1 MNSSAFC
8 YISHN
13 RQVECVPAT
22 EQDVLDWSINCGSNN
37 NNHNDNVTL
46 ALVDNENGTD
56 VISVVAN
63 GHVTR
68 LPLPERNLLYNL
80 NNPSYSDLEN
90 DSSML
95 KEGSRSPQPYE
106 PTTVLIEA
114 CGDSEDAGARA
125 GAGVTEVLIS
135 PPISVAQSL
144 NGSGPIEAS
153 STDSPTDDNNNC
165 MAIFLPKVEVEFPTD
180 NSSSPAR
187 FGELKRLLLKI
198 SGGWNEEQI
207 EVKQLTGGITNMLLS
222 CKYMP
227 TNETRLVRIYG
238 NGTNLIIDRHREFIL
253 HLILHS
259 LSLAPPIYCRFKNGL
274 VYGFSPG
281 RSLKP
286 EEMYHENLYPLIAQ
300 QLGNWHQKLD
310 YKAIDQGVEK
320 LRDFSYNLK
329 KLENQN
335 YKAKK
340 LKKKYISNIWELIE
354 DWIDIVPVV
363 PELIESFQENTTNN
377 NDVIDS
383 TNITKIMLEEFRALK
398 DYLLTIDSPVVASHC
413 DLLSGNIIVPK
424 DWDLGAVSPTLNHV
438 DENAVKF
445 IDFEYMLPASRAFD
459 IANHL
464 AEWQG
469 FDCNREA
476 IPKPVAS
483 NPVLVKWCKSY
494 LNNPNEASEDTQVD
508 QLIKE
513 IRAYYGLPG
522 FYWGVWA
529 MIQSEISSI
538 DFNYAEYGKSRL
550 QEYWDWKKEYMN
562 T

>member
-1 MNSSAFC
+1 MVGVVVSVNSSAFC
-8 YISHN
+8 FINHKK
-13 RQVECVPAT
+13 QVECVPVT
-22 EQDVLDWSINCGSNN
+22 EQDVLEWSLNGPNN
-37 NNHNDNVTL
+37 GGDLGNNHVAYAVVHTDNGDPGAEV
-46 ALVDNENGTD
+46 A
-56 VISVVAN
+56 VIAN
-63 GHVTR
+63 GRVTR
-68 LPLPERNLLYNL
+68 LPLPQRNLLYNL
-80 NNPSYSDLEN
+80 NNPSFSDLEN

-95 KEGSRSPQPYE
+95 KEGSHSPQPDE
-106 PTTVLIEA
+106 EA
-114 CGDSEDAGARA
+114 SGETQ
-125 GAGVTEVLIS
+125 VPIS
-135 PPISVAQSL
+135 PPISGAHSL
-144 NGSGPIEAS
+144 NGCVCNTVPTSLESTGSPPQSGES
-153 STDSPTDDNNNC
+153 NVDR
-165 MAIFLPKVEVEFPTD
+165 AIFLPKVEIELPTND
-180 NSSSPAR
+180 STK
-187 FGELKRLLLKI
+187 FKELKQLLLKI
-198 SGGWNEEQI
+198 SGGWDEEQI

-222 CKYMP
+222 CKYLP
-227 TNETRLVRIYG
+227 TDETRLVRIYG

-286 EEMYHENLYPLIAQ
+286 EEMYHDNLYPLIAQ
-300 QLGNWHQKLD
+300 QLGNWHHKLD
-310 YKAIDQGVEK
+310 FKAIDQGVEK

-354 DWIDIVPVV
+354 DWINIVPVV
-363 PELIESFQENTTNN
+363 QELIESFQENNP
-377 NDVIDS
+377 DLKVDS
-383 TNITKIMLEEFRALK
+383 TNITRIMLDEFKSLQA
-398 DYLLTIDSPVVASHC
+398 YLLEIESPIVASHC

-424 DWDLGAVSPTLNHV
+424 DWDLDSVSPILPHV
-438 DENAVKF
+438 DDNAIKF
-445 IDFEYMLPASRAFD
+445 IDFEYMLPAARAFD

-476 IPKPVAS
+476 IPKPVIS

-494 LNNPNEASEDTQVD
+494 LNNPEATQAE
-508 QLIKE
+508 LEEIIKE
-513 IRAYYGLPG
+513 IRGYYGLPG

-550 QEYWDWKKEYMN
+550 QEYWDWKKEYMHHD
-562 T
+562 